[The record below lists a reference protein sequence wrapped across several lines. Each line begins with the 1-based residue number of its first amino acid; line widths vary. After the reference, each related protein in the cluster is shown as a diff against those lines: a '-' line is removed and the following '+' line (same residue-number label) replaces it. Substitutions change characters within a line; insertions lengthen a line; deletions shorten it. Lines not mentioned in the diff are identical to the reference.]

1 MLVLFTKRFILITAL
16 ILSAQ
21 LLFAADKT
29 DGQGQKP
36 DQTLSRVDSLRKLE
50 PVVADSLKGQLYTQI
65 ADQYLKYDGIADA
78 RIKLEYQEAALR
90 NTYLALHFYSRYADT
105 TGLVTC
111 FNNLATVYRAE
122 KKYSQAKWFILQSNT
137 LYRAKNDEQN
147 TIASLLT
154 LAAIKSDIKDY
165 TLAMRDLN
173 EALVISSKNHYTQ
186 LESQVELSYA
196 LLYNA
201 MHNPA
206 KADLSMKRH
215 LAIDDSIKKAE
226 EATLIAN
233 QKADDAIEAAKK
245 NEYLTS
251 SKKPYAF
258 SSSKKPDT
266 LSYLY
271 LSSF

>member
-1 MLVLFTKRFILITAL
+1 M
-16 ILSAQ
+16 
-21 LLFAADKT
+21 
-29 DGQGQKP
+29 
-36 DQTLSRVDSLRKLE
+36 SR
-50 PVVADSLKGQLYTQI
+50 
-65 ADQYLKYDGIADA
+65 A
-78 RIKLEYQEAALR
+78 R
-90 NTYLALHFYSRYADT
+90 
-105 TGLVTC
+105 
-111 FNNLATVYRAE
+111 
-122 KKYSQAKWFILQSNT
+122 
-137 LYRAKNDEQN
+137 NDEQN
-147 TIASLLT
+147 TITSLLT
-154 LAAIKSDIKDY
+154 LAAIKCDINDY

-201 MHNPA
+201 MGNPA

-226 EATLIAN
+226 ETALVAK
-233 QKADDAIEAAKK
+233 QKIEDSIEAAKK
-245 NEYLTS
+245 NEYMTS